1 MIFWMP
7 YMVDDMV
14 RVYTVRDLS
23 IPDEAQV
30 MLRMSRRRSHEI
42 TVRSEGYV

>member
-23 IPDEAQV
+23 IAALAD
-30 MLRMSRRRSHEI
+30 MLS
-42 TVRSEGYV
+42 